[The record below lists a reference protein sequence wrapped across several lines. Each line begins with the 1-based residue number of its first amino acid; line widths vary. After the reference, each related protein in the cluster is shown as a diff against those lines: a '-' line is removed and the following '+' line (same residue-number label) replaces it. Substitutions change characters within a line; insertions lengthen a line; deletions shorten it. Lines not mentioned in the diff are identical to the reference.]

1 MLKGLILAGLL
12 IAIWVLVQG
21 TVFQLR
27 APQKAFASMVAWFA
41 PMVPAFVPLYV
52 LTPADL
58 GFLPERF
65 ARAAPA
71 LGLLNGLAMLVL
83 LFLTGVLFY
92 YHADRSITV
101 RLLIELARAPQQC
114 LSLDQLQAVC
124 GVEVLMQDRLDTMAM
139 NGFLVRRGGSYHLAP
154 KGRLGGLGGTIARR
168 VLTMKA
174 L

>member
-1 MLKGLILAGLL
+1 MLKGIILAGLL
-12 IAIWVLVQG
+12 IAIWALVQG
-21 TVFQLR
+21 MVFQLR

-41 PMVPAFVPLYV
+41 PMVPAFVLIHL

-58 GFLPERF
+58 
-65 ARAAPA
+65 A
-71 LGLLNGLAMLVL
+71 LLVL

-101 RLLIELARAPQQC
+101 RLLIELARAPQQR

>member
-1 MLKGLILAGLL
+1 MLKGLVLAGLL
-12 IAIWVLVQG
+12 VATWAVVQG

-27 APQKAFASMVAWFA
+27 APRKAFASMVAWFA
-41 PMVPAFVPLYV
+41 PMLPAYV
-52 LTPADL
+52 LLYLLTPPDL
-58 GFLPERF
+58 GFFSERF
-65 ARAAPA
+65 ALAATT
-71 LGLLNGLAMLVL
+71 LGLLNGLIVLVL

-101 RLLIELARAPQQC
+101 RLLIELARAPQQR

-124 GVEVLMQDRLDTMAM
+124 GVEVLMQDRLETMAI
-139 NGFLVRRGGSYHLAP
+139 NGFLVQRDGRYHLAP
-154 KGRLGGLGGTIARR
+154 KGRLGGLGGSIARR

>member
-1 MLKGLILAGLL
+1 MLKGLVLAGMLV
-12 IAIWVLVQG
+12 ATWAVLQG
-21 TVFQLR
+21 IVFQLR

-41 PMVPAFVPLYV
+41 PLVPAYVLLYL

-58 GFLPERF
+58 GVLTECFT
-65 ARAAPA
+65 RAATP
-71 LGLLNGLAMLVL
+71 LGLLNGLAVLVL

-101 RLLIELARAPQQC
+101 RLLIELARAPQQR
-114 LSLDQLQAVC
+114 LSLAQLQAVC
-124 GVEVLMQDRLDTMAM
+124 GVEVLMQDRLDTMTM
-139 NGFLVRRGGSYHLAP
+139 NGFLVRRDGRYHLAP
-154 KGRLGGLGGTIARR
+154 KGRLGGLGGTLARR

>member
-41 PMVPAFVPLYV
+41 PMVPAFVLLYV

-83 LFLTGVLFY
+83 LFLTGG
-92 YHADRSITV
+92 A
-101 RLLIELARAPQQC
+101 LLLPRGPVHHRALAHRA
-114 LSLDQLQAVC
+114 
-124 GVEVLMQDRLDTMAM
+124 G
-139 NGFLVRRGGSYHLAP
+139 
-154 KGRLGGLGGTIARR
+154 ARPP
-168 VLTMKA
+168 A
-174 L
+174 AA

>member
-12 IAIWVLVQG
+12 IVIWVLVQG

-41 PMVPAFVPLYV
+41 PMVPAFVLLYV

-83 LFLTGVLFY
+83 LFLTGVLF
-92 YHADRSITV
+92 
-101 RLLIELARAPQQC
+101 
-114 LSLDQLQAVC
+114 

-139 NGFLVRRGGSYHLAP
+139 NGFLVRRDGRYHLAP

>member
-1 MLKGLILAGLL
+1 MLKGLLLAGLL
-12 IAIWVLVQG
+12 IAVWVLVQG
-21 TVFQLR
+21 MIFQLR

-41 PMVPAFVPLYV
+41 PMVPAFVLLSV

-101 RLLIELARAPQQC
+101 RLLIELARAPQQR
-114 LSLDQLQAVC
+114 LSLDQLQVVC
-124 GVEVLMQDRLDTMAM
+124 GVEVLMQDRLDTMTM
-139 NGFLVRRGGSYHLAP
+139 NGFLVRRDGSYHLAP
-154 KGRLGGLGGTIARR
+154 KGRLGGLGGTLARR
-168 VLTMKA
+168 ALTMKA

>member
-1 MLKGLILAGLL
+1 MLKGLVLAGLL
-12 IAIWVLVQG
+12 VGTWAVLQG

-27 APQKAFASMVAWFA
+27 APRKAFASMVAWFL
-41 PMVPAFVPLYV
+41 PMLPAYV
-52 LTPADL
+52 LVSLLTPPDL

-65 ARAAPA
+65 SLAATP
-71 LGLLNGLAMLVL
+71 LGLLNGLAVLVL

-101 RLLIELARAPQQC
+101 RLLIELARAPQQR
-114 LSLDQLQAVC
+114 LSLAQMQAVC
-124 GVEVLMQDRLDTMAM
+124 GVEVLMQDRLETMAL
-139 NGFLVRRGGSYHLAP
+139 NGFLVLRDGRYHLAP